1 VIPLIVRGVD
11 LPSMELVALRVWAA
25 APLLL
30 GVAAL
35 RGGLRLPSQL
45 HRRRFLVAGVSLVA
59 HWLCFFQAI
68 KSTRVLVALVVIYAA
83 SPVMALIAARFLGEP
98 LSLRAFSALLVGLG
112 GAALAVNTGE
122 GATAEG
128 VMWALAGALT
138 LGISLLTL
146 KPVAAGLAGITVA
159 GWQFAVAAAVTT
171 PWMVSG
177 LGLVGADWW
186 KVLALGL
193 FLTGLSGLIFWWTV
207 GRLPVALVGT
217 LLYLEPVSAVTTAAI
232 ALSEDPGARGWVGVA
247 VVVVA
252 GAVATRAAAPS
263 PQHVQ

>member
-1 VIPLIVRGVD
+1 
-11 LPSMELVALRVWAA
+11 MELVALRVWAA

-35 RGGLRLPSQL
+35 RGGLRLPSGF
-45 HRRRFLVAGVSLVA
+45 HRRRFVVAGVALVV
-59 HWLCFFQAI
+59 HWLCFFQAV

-98 LSLRAFSALLVGLG
+98 LSLRALAALLVGLG

-128 VMWALAGALT
+128 VLWALAGAVT

-146 KPVAAGLAGITVA
+146 KPVAAELTGVVVA
-159 GWQFAVAAAVTT
+159 GWQLAVAAVITT
-171 PWMVSG
+171 PWMWSG
-177 LGLVGADWW
+177 VRLVDGDWW

-193 FLTGLSGLIFWWTV
+193 FLTGLSGLIFWWAV
-207 GRLPVALVGT
+207 GRLPVAVVGT
-217 LLYLEPVSAVTTAAI
+217 LLYLEPVSAVTAAAI
-232 ALSEDPGARGWVGVA
+232 ALSEDPGVRGWVGVA
-247 VVVVA
+247 VVVLA
-252 GAVATRAAAPS
+252 GAAATRVAAPT
-263 PQHVQ
+263 PRMVQATGAVHRKPA